1 MSHVVVIDLANFVV
15 DFTSK
20 EVLNIKELRLFLKSY
35 YQEFF
40 PSLNLTYK
48 SYLPDNEQK
57 CYQFFKD
64 VIYRNQKFLDGYNH
78 LNQDI
83 KDDIL
88 YFIDSLYDYYR
99 SLSRF
104 IVFVNNDERSMSRR
118 QMMNQFN
125 VLAKSVVS
133 FYRDIYETCLNDEQT
148 VYRVLPSGANAG
160 LLFSQNLL
168 KLNTRLSFLDNIPL
182 LEAVVTQPPFMLKTK
197 QNKRVGT
204 FFKQDHYVSE
214 KDFDYKNSYGVLV
227 KIYNT
232 TGLVYFDREYLGYLA
247 AISNLFQVVSYSK
260 EKDTKIDFIVLF
272 GTNNDE
278 DKCYYYEEEDMLVG
292 VMPKKANIDYFGY
305 VKKIM
310 LTLFNLKMIK
320 QKLLP
325 IHGAG
330 IKITSNGKSKNF
342 VILGDSGAG
351 KSETIEAIR
360 HLYGSTYQIDTIF
373 DDMGTFHIKDDKVFT
388 TGTEIGAFV
397 RLDDLD
403 QGYSLKSMD
412 RAVFFNIDQVNSR
425 VVVPIETYAMTY
437 ELHQVDAFL
446 LADNYSDNDKG
457 ITYYDDSK
465 LAKADFVLGKRVA
478 LNTTQEKGLVS
489 TYFANPFG
497 PVQEK
502 EFVETYLQSYFDTL
516 FKNNVPV
523 GKIYTR
529 LSLDRKQGPY
539 IGAKALIELFESLK

>member
-20 EVLNIKELRLFLKSY
+20 EILNVKELKMFIKSY
-35 YQEFF
+35 YQDFF
-40 PSLNLTYK
+40 PRLNLTYK
-48 SYLPDNEQK
+48 NVLPSDEET
-57 CYQFFKD
+57 CYKFMKA
-64 VIYRNQKFLDGYNH
+64 VIYRKQKFLDEYNI
-78 LNQDI
+78 LSQEV

-104 IVFVNNDERSMSRR
+104 IIFVNNQERQMSRR
-118 QMMNQFN
+118 QMINQFN
-125 VLAKSVVS
+125 ALAKSVVS
-133 FYRDIYETCLNDEQT
+133 FYREIYETCLNSEQT

-160 LLFSQNLL
+160 LLFSQNSL
-168 KLNTRLSFLDNIPL
+168 KLNDQLSFLDNIPL
-182 LEAVVTQPPFMLKTK
+182 LEAVVTQPPFMVKTK

-214 KDFDYKNSYGVLV
+214 KDFDYKNAYGVLV

-232 TGLVYFDREYLGYLA
+232 TGLVYFDKEYLGYLA
-247 AISNLFQVVSYSK
+247 AISNLFQIESYSK
-260 EKDTKIDFIVLF
+260 EKDAKIDFTVLF
-272 GTNNDE
+272 GTNNNE
-278 DKCYYYEEEDMLVG
+278 NQCYYYELDDMLVG
-292 VMPKKANIDYFGY
+292 VMPKQANIDYFGY

-330 IKITSNGKSKNF
+330 IKISSNGKTKNF

-373 DDMGTFHIKDDKVFT
+373 DDMGTFHIKDNKVYT

-403 QGYSLKSMD
+403 QGYSLRSMD

-425 VVVPIETYAMTY
+425 VVIPIETFAMTCD
-437 ELHQVDAFL
+437 LHQVDAFL
-446 LADNYSDNDKG
+446 LADNFSDSEEG
-457 ITYYDDSK
+457 IVYYKDSK
-465 LAKADFVLGKRVA
+465 TAKAEFVLGKRVA

-529 LSLDRKQGPY
+529 LSLDRKSGPY
-539 IGAKALIELFESLK
+539 SGARALIELFESLK